1 MFDSLS
7 ERLSAVL
14 DRLTRRGALSE
25 ADVEEAL
32 REVRR
37 ALLEADVALDVA
49 RAFTDEVKK
58 RAVGVDVIKSVTPGQ
73 MVVKIV
79 HDQLI
84 EILGS
89 DAQPIDLNAPAPVVI
104 MMVGLQGSGKTTT
117 TAKVAKRLTDNAKRK
132 VLMASLDTRRPAAM
146 EQLAVLG
153 RQVAVDTLPV
163 VEGQTPVQI
172 ANRAVQA
179 ARLGGYDVVMLDTA
193 GRITLDE
200 AMMAEAAEV
209 RRAANPHEVLL
220 VADALTG
227 QDAVN
232 LARSFDERVG
242 LTGIVL
248 TRIDG
253 DGRGGAALSMRAVTG
268 KPIKLIGTG
277 EKLDA
282 IEDFYPA
289 RIADRI
295 LGMGDIVSLVEKAAS
310 TIDAEQAARVTA
322 KMRKGTFDLSDLR
335 EQIAQMQHMGGM
347 SGMMSML
354 PGIAKIK
361 NQLAERNLDETVLKR
376 QVAIIDSMT
385 PQERRNP
392 DVLKASRKRR
402 IAAGSGTKPEDI
414 NRLLKMHR
422 TMADVMK
429 AMGGAK
435 RGPMAGLANML
446 GFGGGMPSPEEM
458 AKLAE
463 KMPGGLPPG
472 MPGAPGAPGLPPNF
486 PGLPGR
492 MPAASRTWSKT
503 AGRLAAGL
511 SGLRKKEVTIRIQP
525 ISQYALKKGNL
536 KMPLVIRMARAGTK
550 KRPFY
555 HIVVADSRSPR
566 DGRFIERLGYFNPL
580 LPKEKT
586 DRLKWDIEKAKAWI
600 AKGAQPS
607 DRVMRF
613 LDAAGVMKRTK
624 RNNPEKA
631 VPRKERK
638 AKEEAA
644 KAAAAAAPKAPAAPA
659 APAT

>member
-1 MFDSLS
+1 LFDSLS

-25 ADVEEAL
+25 ADVDAAL

-49 RAFTDEVKK
+49 RAFTEEVKK
-58 RAVGVDVIKSVTPGQ
+58 RAVGVEVIKSVTPGQ

-84 EILGS
+84 ETLGA

-117 TAKVAKRLTDNAKRK
+117 TAKVAKRLTDGARRK

-172 ANRAVQA
+172 AGRAVQA

-193 GRITLDE
+193 GRLTLDE

-209 RRAANPHEVLL
+209 RRAANPHEILL

-232 LARSFDERVG
+232 LARAFDERVG

-295 LGMGDIVSLVEKAAS
+295 LGMGDIVSLVEKAAT
-310 TIDAEQAARVTA
+310 TIDAEKAARVA
-322 KMRKGTFDLSDLR
+322 ERMRKGAFDLSDLR

-347 SGMMSML
+347 SGMMAML

-376 QVAIIDSMT
+376 QMAIIDSMT
-385 PQERRNP
+385 PAERRNP

-486 PGLPGR
+486 PGLPG
-492 MPAASRTWSKT
+492 
-503 AGRLAAGL
+503 GGL
-511 SGLRKKEVTIRIQP
+511 PRGLPGLGPKLPGGLPPGFPGFGKK
-525 ISQYALKKGNL
+525 K
-536 KMPLVIRMARAGTK
+536 
-550 KRPFY
+550 
-555 HIVVADSRSPR
+555 
-566 DGRFIERLGYFNPL
+566 
-580 LPKEKT
+580 
-586 DRLKWDIEKAKAWI
+586 
-600 AKGAQPS
+600 
-607 DRVMRF
+607 
-613 LDAAGVMKRTK
+613 
-624 RNNPEKA
+624 
-631 VPRKERK
+631 
-638 AKEEAA
+638 
-644 KAAAAAAPKAPAAPA
+644 
-659 APAT
+659 